1 MSGVLEGIRVLD
13 FGRYIAGPFCAAL
26 LADLGAEVIRIERLG
41 GGEDRPF
48 IPVGAGP
55 EGGGAMFLA
64 MNRNKLGMT
73 LDPAAPKGREIVK
86 KLVATADVVVAN
98 LPPQVLRALALDLD
112 SLRLVKPDII
122 LTTVTGFGAGGPLS
136 HKHGFDGIGQAMSG
150 AAYLSGT
157 PDQPIAIKLPW
168 VDFGTACLSAFGTLA
183 ALIERGKTG
192 RGQKVEGALLRT
204 AIAFANATLI
214 EQALTRVDRTATL
227 NRGFNSAPADIFR
240 CTDGWIVATVIGPAM
255 FRRWSRMIGE
265 DQWLADPRFGD
276 DQSRADNGEIISAR
290 MSQWCAER
298 SCAEALAGTRRSQHR
313 GGAGLFPAA
322 SARRPAHPRRRPPR
336 GGDLSRGLGRHCRWP
351 RPRSSSPKP
360 RAPTAGRRRCS
371 ASTPTRSSGASGI
384 ATPRSPRCAGNASS
398 ESSASAEKKRIP
410 APGTRPYGRRV
421 SGEVAP
427 SAAYAMGQRPQAV
440 LATRLGD

>member
-1 MSGVLEGIRVLD
+1 MSGVLEGVRVLD
-13 FGRYIAGPFCAAL
+13 FGRYIAGPYCAAL

-48 IPVGAGP
+48 IPVGAGAG
-55 EGGGAMFLA
+55 GGGAMFLA

-73 LDPAAPKGREIVK
+73 LDPAGPKGREIVR

-136 HKHGFDGIGQAMSG
+136 NKHGFDGIGQAMSG

-157 PDQPIAIKLPW
+157 PEQPIAIKLPW

-183 ALIERGKTG
+183 ALVERGKTR

-214 EQALTRVDRTATL
+214 EQALTGVDRKATL

-265 DQWLADPRFGD
+265 DHWLADPRFDD
-276 DQSRADNGEIISAR
+276 DQSRAENSEIISAR
-290 MSQWCAER
+290 MSEWCAAR
-298 SCAEALAGTRRSQHR
+298 SCAEALAALEQANIV
-313 GGAGLFPAA
+313 AGQVYSPQQALDDPHIRAA
-322 SARRPAHPRRRPPR
+322 RLLKEVTYPGLGDTLPLAPSPIELSETLNTCRRRAP
-336 GGDLSRGLGRHCRWP
+336 LLGEHTDEIL
-351 RPRSSSPKP
+351 RSLGYDE
-360 RAPTAGRRRCS
+360 AE
-371 ASTPTRSSGASGI
+371 I
-384 ATPRSPRCAGNASS
+384 AALRQ
-398 ESSASAEKKRIP
+398 EQ
-410 APGTRPYGRRV
+410 V
-421 SGEVAP
+421 V
-427 SAAYAMGQRPQAV
+427 
-440 LATRLGD
+440 

>member
-1 MSGVLEGIRVLD
+1 LAKSTEVIVSGVLEGIRVLD

-48 IPVGAGP
+48 IPIGAGP

-73 LDPAAPKGREIVK
+73 LDPAAPKGREIVR

-157 PDQPIAIKLPW
+157 PEQPIAIKLPW

-214 EQALTRVDRTATL
+214 EQALTAVNRIATL

-240 CTDGWIVATVIGPAM
+240 CKDGWIVATVIGPAM
-255 FRRWSRMIGE
+255 FRRWCRMIGE
-265 DQWLADPRFGD
+265 EHWLDDPRFCD
-276 DQSRADNGEIISAR
+276 DQARADHGELISAR

-298 SCAEALAGTRRSQHR
+298 SCTEALAALEEASIVAGQVYSPQQALDDRHIRAARLLEEVTHPALDGSLPLAPTPIELSETPGTY
-313 GGAGLFPAA
+313 
-322 SARRPAHPRRRPPR
+322 RRPAPLLGEHTDKILRSLGYSEAEIVTLRR
-336 GGDLSRGLGRHCRWP
+336 
-351 RPRSSSPKP
+351 
-360 RAPTAGRRRCS
+360 
-371 ASTPTRSSGASGI
+371 
-384 ATPRSPRCAGNASS
+384 
-398 ESSASAEKKRIP
+398 E
-410 APGTRPYGRRV
+410 RV
-421 SGEVAP
+421 V
-427 SAAYAMGQRPQAV
+427 
-440 LATRLGD
+440 

>member
-1 MSGVLEGIRVLD
+1 VSGVLEGIRVLD

-48 IPVGAGP
+48 IPVGARP

-73 LDPAAPKGREIVK
+73 LDPAAPKGREIVR

-157 PDQPIAIKLPW
+157 PEQPIALKLPW

-183 ALIERGKTG
+183 ALIERGKSG

-214 EQALTRVDRTATL
+214 EQALTGVNRTATL

-240 CTDGWIVATVIGPAM
+240 CKDGWIVATVIGPTM
-255 FRRWSRMIGE
+255 FRRWCRMIGE
-265 DQWLADPRFGD
+265 EAWLNDSRFRD
-276 DQSRADNGEIISAR
+276 DQARADHGELVSAR
-290 MSQWCAER
+290 MSEWCAER
-298 SCAEALAGTRRSQHR
+298 SCTEALAALEEANIVAGQVHSPQQALDDPHIRAARLLEEVTHPALDGSLPLAPTPIELSETPGTY
-313 GGAGLFPAA
+313 
-322 SARRPAHPRRRPPR
+322 RRPAPLLGEHTDKILRSLGYSEAEIAALRR
-336 GGDLSRGLGRHCRWP
+336 
-351 RPRSSSPKP
+351 
-360 RAPTAGRRRCS
+360 
-371 ASTPTRSSGASGI
+371 
-384 ATPRSPRCAGNASS
+384 
-398 ESSASAEKKRIP
+398 E
-410 APGTRPYGRRV
+410 RV
-421 SGEVAP
+421 V
-427 SAAYAMGQRPQAV
+427 
-440 LATRLGD
+440 